1 MIGIYLLGILFG
13 LAVAAG
19 LAYFIASSVLVKSN
33 DFGDEPIDLQQ
44 YAGYDPIFIENAGQV
59 NSSYRL

>member
-1 MIGIYLLGILFG
+1 MIGVYLLGILFG
-13 LAVAAG
+13 LAVAGG

-44 YAGYDPIFIENAGQV
+44 FAGYDPISIENAGSV
-59 NSSYRL
+59 SSPYR